1 MAWIL
6 RLLWRWLSPLL
17 RDEVQSSSIRR
28 LWSAAEQKTKLACKT
43 LLFESKDSHPT
54 LGSN

>member
-28 LWSAAEQKTKLACKT
+28 LWSGDAEQKTKLTIKHYYLKAKT
-43 LLFESKDSHPT
+43 
-54 LGSN
+54 G